1 MSNVTPP
8 FAPDSIPPERADAV
22 RDWRGGLVEQV
33 RLRAI
38 EDINALE
45 APEDLQPFHA
55 SLLRCLTEEDE
66 AERQPSWHAAPSTEG
81 WPRVMMRLALLCQEE
96 SIPFPTTAGRNEP
109 AEPEPA
115 RSEGGDWRTRVRR
128 ELELRG
134 HPDPDEA
141 IEALEDLSEG
151 EGG

>member
-1 MSNVTPP
+1 MANVTPP
-8 FAPDSIPPERADAV
+8 FAPDSIPPDRADAV
-22 RDWRGGLVEQV
+22 RNWRGGLVEQV
-33 RLRAI
+33 RLRAVD
-38 EDINALE
+38 EINALE
-45 APEDLQPFHA
+45 APDDLAAFHE
-55 SLLRCLTEEDE
+55 SLLRCLTEDE
-66 AERQPSWHAAPSTEG
+66 AERPPSWHASPSTDG
-81 WPRVMMRLALLCQEE
+81 WPRVMMQLTLLCQEE
-96 SIPFPTTAGRNEP
+96 SIPFPTSAKRGQP
-109 AEPEPA
+109 AEPEPR